1 MTIYLV
7 VVYYRNGFP
16 PDIDAFEC
24 RDDALA
30 KLKVDEAKYGQLEG
44 VSVVLQENTIMLSR
58 RITNHPNQ
66 RGS

>member
-7 VVYYRNGFP
+7 IVYYRNGFS

-24 RDDALA
+24 RDKAHA
-30 KLKVDEAKYGQLEG
+30 MLKKATATYGQLEG
-44 VSVVLQENTIMLSR
+44 VSVVLQVKELYPPSTPK
-58 RITNHPNQ
+58 HPNL